1 MVSFLS
7 KVAFVT
13 ILFAAVT
20 SINAQKLNVA
30 VYYESL
36 CGDSIRFITN
46 QLNPAYEDLKNYIE
60 ILFVPFGKSWRNG
73 GEKFFCQHGPEEC
86 AGNMVQSC
94 TLNALNAPLNGNP
107 DGSMAYVACQM
118 APGAEPTGREVNL

>member
-7 KVAFVT
+7 KGVFIT

-20 SINAQKLNVA
+20 SINAQKLHVA
-30 VYYESL
+30 IYYESL

-60 ILFVPFGKSWRNG
+60 ILFVPFGKSWVSQKIGLWFVYVDFILNVIIFP
-73 GEKFFCQHGPEEC
+73 EKWWRKIQLSTWSRRMCRKYDSVVYFEC
-86 AGNMVQSC
+86 FKRSFKWK
-94 TLNALNAPLNGNP
+94 
-107 DGSMAYVACQM
+107 S
-118 APGAEPTGREVNL
+118 